1 MSDSE
6 RQTSSADLA
15 SDPDYQALGDAGNP
29 FSGDDKAPS
38 SDTGQAGSRGRIR
51 GMVESAGIDHNPPEH
66 ASDDS
71 AENPPLPD
79 WGPTDGEHGV
89 DGSDPT
95 Q

>member
-1 MSDSE
+1 MTDSD
-6 RQTSSADLA
+6 RADD
-15 SDPDYQALGDAGNP
+15 SDLSTAPEYEQLGEAGNP
-29 FSGDDKAPS
+29 LSDEAKEVPS
-38 SDTGQAGSRGRIR
+38 TGAEDAA
-51 GMVESAGIDHNPPEH
+51 MDHTPDEY

-89 DGSDPT
+89 DGSEPV